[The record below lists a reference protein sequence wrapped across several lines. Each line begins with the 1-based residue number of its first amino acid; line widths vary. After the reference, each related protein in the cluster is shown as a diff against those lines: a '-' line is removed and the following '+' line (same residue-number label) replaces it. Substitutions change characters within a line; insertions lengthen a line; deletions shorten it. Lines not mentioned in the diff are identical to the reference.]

1 MADKKVNLK
10 VTEETRRLL
19 RIIAALTGEQIMDV
33 VHRIAAAELER
44 ARRLESSANT
54 GEEQGT

>member
-44 ARRLESSANT
+44 ARRLESAANT
-54 GEEQGT
+54 GKE